1 MKTVA
6 IPPWFCTVCKQE
18 IKDGDLM
25 VKTGNGKMYH
35 HPKCSQGVPLKGNKN
50 VRNVQWFSKGV
61 RQMVSDYWCDRCRV
75 FTDNPEKHK
84 HEERPLD

>member
-1 MKTVA
+1 MSEPEPQRQFRLSMKRR
-6 IPPWFCTVCKQE
+6 IPK
-18 IKDGDLM
+18 
-25 VKTGNGKMYH
+25 Y
-35 HPKCSQGVPLKGNKN
+35 

-61 RQMVSDYWCDRCRV
+61 KQMVDDYWCDRCRV